1 MNLLI
6 VDDFPNNRKLLR
18 AALEAEGHR
27 VAEAGD
33 GVEALDVLAR
43 DCVDAVISDILMPR
57 MDGFRLCHQI
67 RKGEKLNCG
76 IPVVLYSA
84 TYNSPSD
91 RDLARTVGADCY
103 LLKPAPT
110 AAILGAVREA
120 QKKAADRPPA
130 NGTGVDETYVLEQ
143 YSAALVRK
151 LEQRNSELQ
160 DALAQL
166 QTAHEQI
173 LELNQNLETRVAQ
186 RTAALAAAN
195 EELDAFS
202 FSVSHDLRAPLLHID
217 GFAQLL
223 RESTAE
229 RLDEESRKY
238 LEYIVTAAKRMGE
251 LIHALLTFAR
261 TSRVQ
266 LNVADIDLEEVL
278 EGALAALQGDTQSRN
293 IQWQR
298 SRLPKARADATLL
311 EQVFVNLIGNAVKYT
326 RTRDPAVIEIGA
338 RPGRADEVVV
348 FLRDNGVGF
357 DLRHADRLF
366 SVFQRLHRADEFEG
380 TGIGLANAHRI
391 VTRHGGAIWAEAA
404 VGRGATFFFSLP
416 RAESA

>member
-6 VDDFPNNRKLLR
+6 VDDYPNNRKLLR

-27 VAEAGD
+27 VAEAAD

-43 DCVDAVISDILMPR
+43 DSVDAVISDILMPR

-91 RDLARTVGADCY
+91 RELARAVGADSY

-110 AAILGAVREA
+110 AALLEAVREA
-120 QKKAADRPPA
+120 QQKARERPPA
-130 NGTGVDETYVLEQ
+130 NVTGVDETYVLEQ

-151 LEQRNSELQ
+151 LEHRNFELQ

-166 QTAHEQI
+166 QAAHEQI

-186 RTAALAAAN
+186 RTAALAGAN
-195 EELDAFS
+195 EELEAFS

-223 RESTAE
+223 RQSTAGK
-229 RLDEESRKY
+229 LDQDSLKY
-238 LEYIVTAAKRMGE
+238 LGYIVGAAKRMGD
-251 LIHALLTFAR
+251 LIQALLTFAH
-261 TSRVQ
+261 TSRAH
-266 LNVADIDLEEVL
+266 LNLQNIDLEEAL
-278 EGALAALQGDTQSRN
+278 EGALAAVHGDTRSRN

-298 SRLPKARADATLL
+298 SRLPMARADATLV
-311 EQVFVNLIGNAVKYT
+311 EQVFVPVVWCVST
-326 RTRDPAVIEIGA
+326 PA
-338 RPGRADEVVV
+338 
-348 FLRDNGVGF
+348 
-357 DLRHADRLF
+357 
-366 SVFQRLHRADEFEG
+366 RADEFEG

-391 VTRHGGAIWAEAA
+391 VTRHGGDIWAEAA
-404 VGRGATFFFSLP
+404 VDRGATFFFSLP
-416 RAESA
+416 SAESA